1 MNVHNF
7 VQAGEDGD
15 RKRLQKY
22 IDGGGDVNAV
32 DSVLD
37 FLFCQKLI

>member
-15 RKRLQKY
+15 RKRLQQY
-22 IDGGGDVNAV
+22 IDSGGDVNAV
-32 DSVLD
+32 DSV
-37 FLFCQKLI
+37 I